1 MSSSNIFGIGLSGLA
16 AAQWGLTTAG
26 NNISNAST
34 AGYTVENPV
43 YAESPGQYTGSGY
56 LGGGVTTAT
65 VQRNYSQYLS
75 TELNNANS
83 TNSALSANYSMASQ
97 LNNLVGSPTT
107 GISAAISAY
116 FTGLQSVANAPS
128 NLANRQTAISDAQ
141 TLASQLNA
149 AGQQYDQLRQSVNQQ
164 LTQSVNQ
171 INSYTKQIAQL
182 NVQIK
187 NASSQGQPPNQLLD
201 QRDQLVSQL
210 SQQVGVS
217 VVQNSDGYS
226 VFLASGQPLVVA
238 NSSFD
243 LGTAVSSGDPSELAV
258 TYNGLH
264 GATATSSTTQ
274 YVSQST
280 LSGGTLGG
288 LLAFRSQTLDPA
300 ESQLGAIATSFAAQ
314 VNAQNAL
321 GIDLSGNAGGKLFTV
336 ASPTVYSNLNNTG
349 GATLSVAFS
358 NASSPT
364 TDDYALSYNGTSY
377 TLTDTTTGSAVG
389 TVTWTTSG
397 TTSTATVGG
406 LALTLSGTMASG
418 DSFTIQPTRGALNS
432 FALATTNASAIA
444 ASSPVLVSASSANT
458 GAATVTQ
465 GTVSAGYSVS
475 NVTLTYNSS
484 SGTLSG
490 FPSTS
495 TISINGT
502 AQASGTTSITYNSGD
517 TISVNGVSFTISGA
531 PANGDT
537 FTIAKNTGT
546 DDGRN
551 ALAMSNLVS
560 STVFSN
566 STTLTGAY
574 ANYVDSVGNATSQL
588 KSANTAQTALVSQ
601 IQAAQQSVSGVNL
614 DEEASN
620 LLKYQQLYQANS
632 KVIQT
637 AESMFQTLIGIFQ

>member
-1 MSSSNIFGIGLSGLA
+1 MSSSDIFGIGLSGLS

-34 AGYTVENPV
+34 AGYTVETNV
-43 YAESPGQYTGSGY
+43 YAESAGQYTGSGY
-56 LGGGVTTAT
+56 FGSGVTTVT

-83 TNSALSANYSMASQ
+83 TGSALSANYSMASQ
-97 LNNLVGSPTT
+97 LNNLVGSPTA

-116 FTGLQSVANAPS
+116 FTGLQNVANAPS

-141 TLASQLNA
+141 TLATQLNA

-164 LTQSVNQ
+164 LTESVNQ
-171 INSYTKQIAQL
+171 INSYTQQIAQL

-187 NASSQGQPPNQLLD
+187 NASSQGQPPNQLMD

-210 SQQVGVS
+210 SQQVGAS

-226 VFLASGQPLVVA
+226 VFLSSGQPLVVA

-243 LGTAVSSGDPSELAV
+243 LGTSVSSGDPSELAV
-258 TYNGLH
+258 TYKGLH
-264 GATATSSTTQ
+264 GATSASGSTQ
-274 YVSQST
+274 YLSDST
-280 LSGGTLGG
+280 LSGGTVGG

-321 GIDLSGNAGGKLFTV
+321 GIDLSGSAGGNLFTV
-336 ASPTVYSNLNNTG
+336 ASPTVYANLNNTG
-349 GATLSVAFS
+349 NATLSVSLA

-364 TDDYALSYNGTSY
+364 TDDYSLSFASGTY
-377 TLTDTTTGSAVG
+377 TLTDTTTGSVVG
-389 TVTWTTSG
+389 TATSIATGSPG
-397 TTSTATVGG
+397 TTIGG
-406 LALTLSGTMASG
+406 LVLTMPSGSMSAG

-444 ASSPVLVSASSANT
+444 ASSPVLVSASSTNT
-458 GAATVTQ
+458 GTATVTQ
-465 GTVSAGYSVS
+465 GSVAAGYSVS
-475 NVTLTYNSS
+475 SMTLTYNSG

-495 TISINGT
+495 TISVNGT
-502 AQASGTTSITYNSGD
+502 AQSAGTTSITYNSGD
-517 TISVNGVSFTISGA
+517 TITVNGVSFTISGT

-551 ALAMSNLVS
+551 ALTISNLVS

-574 ANYVDSVGNATSQL
+574 ANYINNIGNSASQL
-588 KSANTAQTALVSQ
+588 KSANTAQSALVSQ
-601 IQAAQQSVSGVNL
+601 IQSAQQSVSGVNL

-637 AESMFQTLIGIFQ
+637 AESMFQTLIGAIQ